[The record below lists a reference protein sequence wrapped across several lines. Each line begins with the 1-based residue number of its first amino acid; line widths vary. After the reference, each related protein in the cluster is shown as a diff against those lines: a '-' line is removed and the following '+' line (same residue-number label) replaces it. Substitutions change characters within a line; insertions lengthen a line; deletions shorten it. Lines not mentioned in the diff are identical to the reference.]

1 MKPEERGISLL
12 KVRMQLICTAF
23 IVVLAGCSSGS
34 GGGQLVA
41 DPLEDVNRGVHEV
54 NKALDRA
61 VLRPAAD
68 AYDLATP
75 TLFKHV
81 FGNAVRHLTL
91 PGVFVNYV
99 LQGDA
104 EEASATLGRF
114 AVNTVYGAGGAL
126 DPATEFGLPAAP
138 TDFGLTLASWGVEEG
153 PYLELPLFGPSTARD
168 TLGLLVD
175 TALQPTTYVT
185 GGVEITIASA
195 TVRALDIV
203 DRRNRNKGLIDDM
216 LYRSEDSY
224 VILRTAYI
232 QNRRKRASGGETNV
246 DDLPDLFGEE

>member
-1 MKPEERGISLL
+1 MSNVRALL
-12 KVRMQLICTAF
+12 QAVLLSAL
-23 IVVLAGCSSGS
+23 LAGCAIDPTGA
-34 GGGQLVA
+34 GLVA
-41 DPLEDVNRGVHEV
+41 DPLEDINRSIHEV
-54 NKALDRA
+54 NKGLDRA

-68 AYDLATP
+68 VYDVATP

-91 PGVFVNYV
+91 PGTFVNYV
-99 LQGDA
+99 LQGDTD
-104 EEASATLGRF
+104 EAVATLGRF
-114 AVNTVYGAGGAL
+114 TLNTVYGAGGAL
-126 DPATEFGLPAAP
+126 DPATEFGLPLAP
-138 TDFGLTLASWGVEEG
+138 TDFGLTLASWGVDEG
-153 PYLELPLFGPSTARD
+153 PYVELPLFGPSTARD
-168 TLGLLVD
+168 TVGLLVD

-203 DRRNRNKGLIDDM
+203 DRRNRNKGLIDDV

-224 VILRTAYI
+224 VSLRTAYI

-246 DDLPDLFGEE
+246 DDLPDLFEED